1 MRKELTA
8 LRGTMAH
15 AGVDVYVIPTDDFHG
30 SEYVGDY
37 FRCRAY
43 VSGFTGS
50 AGTLVVAQDWAGLW
64 TDGRYFLQGA
74 QQLSGSGIDLCKMG
88 ETGVPTVL
96 EWLQQNLKAGM
107 VLGFD
112 GRSMTAGT
120 GLAMEQAAK
129 AAGASIHYDL
139 DLVGQIWEDRPPM
152 SQAPAWEL
160 DMAYA
165 GKSRRDKLAALRKD
179 VEALNA
185 DVYILTSLDDLCW
198 LLNIR
203 GDDVTCCPV
212 VLGDLILTRDALRL
226 YVDEKKFSP
235 ELRQALEADGVEFRP
250 YLQLYRDI
258 TQLPADSRVL
268 VDPQK
273 LNYAILKG
281 IPAGA
286 QLIEHANPTVGPK
299 SVKNPT
305 ECDNERLA
313 HIRDGVALTRFMKW
327 LHDHVGKESITEISA
342 AEKLEQFRGQ
352 MEHYL
357 GPSFEPIMGYGPH
370 GAIIHYSATPETD
383 TALEPHGFLL
393 SDTGG
398 HYLEGSTDVTRTFV
412 LGPLT
417 QDMRH
422 HYTMVLRGNL
432 DLAGAIFK
440 KGCGGLNLDYLARAP
455 FWEEGLD
462 YNHGTGHGVG
472 YLLNVHEG
480 PQNIRYRLVN
490 GNTQDAPMEPGMIT
504 SDEPGLYLEGKYGIR
519 LENLELCV
527 ARQVTDYG
535 TFLGFETLTM
545 CPFERAAII
554 PEELS
559 PKQRQQLNAYH
570 RKVYETLSPYFTPA
584 ENQWLLE
591 ATAEI

>member
-8 LRGTMAH
+8 LRGAMERS
-15 AGVDVYVIPTDDFHG
+15 GVDVYVIPTDDFHG

-50 AGTLVVAQDWAGLW
+50 AGTLVVAKDWAGLW

-88 ETGVPTVL
+88 EPGVPTVL
-96 EWLQQNLKAGM
+96 GWLKEHLKSGM
-107 VLGFD
+107 TLGFD

-120 GLAMEQAAK
+120 GISMAETAK
-129 AAGASIHYDL
+129 AAGASLRFDL
-139 DLVGQIWEDRPPM
+139 DLVGEIWKDRPPM

-160 DMAYA
+160 GLEYA
-165 GKSRRDKLAALRKD
+165 GESRSEKLSALRKN
-179 VEALNA
+179 VAALGA
-185 DVYILTSLDDLCW
+185 DTFILTSLDDLCW

-203 GDDVTCCPV
+203 GDDVACCPV
-212 VLGDLILTRDALRL
+212 VLGDLILSEDALVL
-226 YVDEKKFSP
+226 YADEQKFSP
-235 ELRQALEADGVEFRP
+235 ELRTELEADGVTLRP
-250 YLQLYRDI
+250 YLQLYHDI
-258 TQLPADSRVL
+258 RLFPADSHVL
-268 VDPQK
+268 VDPSK

-281 IPAGA
+281 IPASVT
-286 QLIEHANPTVGPK
+286 LIEHTNPTVAPK
-299 SVKNPT
+299 SVKNAV
-305 ECDNERLA
+305 ECENERLA
-313 HIRDGVALTRFMKW
+313 HIKDGVALTRFMKW
-327 LHDHVGKESITEISA
+327 LHENVGKTEITEISA
-342 AEKLEQFRGQ
+342 AEKLEQLRGQ

-357 GPSFEPIMGYGPH
+357 GPSFDPIMGFDAH
-370 GAIIHYSATPETD
+370 GAIIHYSAAPETD
-383 TALEPHGFLL
+383 APLEPHGFLL

-417 QDMRH
+417 PEMRH

-432 DLAGAIFK
+432 ALAGAVFK
-440 KGCGGLNLDYLARAP
+440 QGCGGLNLDLLARAP

-490 GNTQDAPMEPGMIT
+490 GAAQDAPMEPGMIT
-504 SDEPGLYLEGKYGIR
+504 SDEPGIYLEGKYGIR

-527 ARQVTDYG
+527 ERQVTDYG
-535 TFLGFETLTM
+535 TFLGFDTLTL
-545 CPFERAAII
+545 CPFERDAIV

-559 PKQRQQLNAYH
+559 AKERAQLNAYH
-570 RKVYETLSPYFTPA
+570 RKVFETLSPYFNEEETA
-584 ENQWLLE
+584 WLRK